1 MSEAIATGSAAPR
14 RASLFGYGRNFW
26 LVFWSTFAL
35 NSSSNLFVL
44 YPLELVHFGASAGII
59 GAVIGT
65 WSLASL
71 AARPAASPLIE
82 RLGRRRTAMWLLWA
96 DVFALALYLPIHS
109 LGIQIYA
116 VRALHGAI
124 EGTARVALFA
134 MVFDLLPEGREGEA
148 MSVFSTCGMGSA
160 AIAPLFGEFLIRE
173 SGFAAFFVAAMI
185 LTAVAGAL
193 ARLTSDNPGHAEAAA
208 SGVAA
213 QPAPGYRA
221 IFLDPRLLPVWIGT
235 LTFGLAI
242 SCRLSFVAPFA
253 TERGVEQIAWYFTIY
268 SLVAISARIGGGWLM
283 DHFGIERMLVPSML
297 TLALGIALIAGTGH
311 LGMLYLAAIL
321 GGLGHAYVYPAL
333 SAMVI
338 ARTRQNAIGR
348 SSIIYQSLYD
358 VGAMA
363 GPYSLGAFAMLYG
376 YGPMFVV
383 SGVVALLG
391 AAYFGL
397 MEPGWRPRRM
407 A

>member
-1 MSEAIATGSAAPR
+1 MSEASATGGAVRGR
-14 RASLFGYGRNFW
+14 RGLLGYGRSFW

-35 NSSSNLFVL
+35 NSASNLFVL
-44 YPLELVHFGASAGII
+44 YPLQLVHFGASAGII

-82 RLGRRRTAMWLLWA
+82 KLGRRRTAMWLLWA

-160 AIAPLFGEFLIRE
+160 AIAPLFGEFLIRQY
-173 SGFAAFFVAAMI
+173 GFAAFFAAAML
-185 LTAVAGAL
+185 LTGAAGAL
-193 ARLTSDNPGHAEAAA
+193 ARLTSDDSGHAEDAGGAATE
-208 SGVAA
+208 
-213 QPAPGYRA
+213 PPPGYRA

-235 LTFGLAI
+235 LSFALAI

-268 SLVAISARIGGGWLM
+268 SLVAIAARIGGGWLM

-297 TLALGIALIAGTGH
+297 MLALGIALIAGTGH
-311 LGMLYLAAIL
+311 FGMLYLAAIL

-358 VGAMA
+358 AGAMA
-363 GPYSLGAFAMLYG
+363 GPYTLGAFAMIFG
-376 YGPMFVV
+376 YSPMFVV
-383 SGVVALLG
+383 SGAMALLG
-391 AAYFGL
+391 AAYFGV
-397 MEPGWRPRRM
+397 MEPGWRVRRL

>member
-1 MSEAIATGSAAPR
+1 MSEASATGGAVRGR
-14 RASLFGYGRNFW
+14 RGLLGYGRSFW

-44 YPLELVHFGASAGII
+44 YPLQLVHFGASAGII

-82 RLGRRRTAMWLLWA
+82 WLGRRRTAMWLLWG
-96 DVFALALYLPIHS
+96 DVFALALYIPIHS
-109 LGIQIYA
+109 LGVQIYA

-160 AIAPLFGEFLIRE
+160 AIAPLFGEFLIR
-173 SGFAAFFVAAMI
+173 GFGFTVFFVAACVLAAI
-185 LTAVAGAL
+185 AGAL
-193 ARLTSDNPGHAEAAA
+193 ARLTADDSRSAAAARGENRAEA
-208 SGVAA
+208 
-213 QPAPGYRA
+213 PPGYRA
-221 IFLDPRLLPVWIGT
+221 LILDARLLPVWIAT
-235 LTFGLAI
+235 LSFALAI

-253 TERGVEQIAWYFTIY
+253 TERGVEQFAWYFTIY
-268 SLVAISARIGGGWLM
+268 SIVAIFARIGGGWLM
-283 DHFGIERMLVPSML
+283 DHLGIERMLAPSML

-311 LGMLYLAAIL
+311 LGMLYAAAIL

-338 ARTRQNAIGR
+338 ARTRGNAIGR
-348 SSIIYQSLYD
+348 SSIVYQSLYD
-358 VGAMA
+358 LGSMA
-363 GPYSLGAFAMLYG
+363 GPYSLGAVAMIFG
-376 YGPMFVV
+376 YGPMFVLA
-383 SGVVALLG
+383 GAIAVAG
-391 AAYFGL
+391 AVYFAAV
-397 MEPGWRPRRM
+397 EPGSRVRRL